1 MFKAYFTG
9 KFVRRSRPEHSNLR
23 LILGVF
29 WLEKLNLSSLQK
41 RLKLGHEFTGKTV
54 MIWSL
59 TLVRFIRRHVFD
71 DLQLTEY
78 TFSLI

>member
-1 MFKAYFTG
+1 MVLRSWRHG
-9 KFVRRSRPEHSNLR
+9 SESRPEHSKSEP
-23 LILGVF
+23 ILGVF

-41 RLKLGHEFTGKTV
+41 MLKLEHEFTGKIV

-71 DLQLTEY
+71 DLQLTRIPR
-78 TFSLI
+78 FL